1 MTHNTQA
8 WDLLLTHIDQPEDA
22 LPPLEDLSEDLVFRG
37 LKVALQKQAF
47 GVARQLWERVSHNH
61 NAHHWLLTRLRDM
74 VGGGDLVKFSQWYG
88 VGPNDPRS
96 ACDLA
101 HAAIVMNP
109 PKMCDFLDL
118 LVPRADH
125 LEILIETAVGV
136 DNLVAWKHITSFL
149 ATHRPET
156 APPTLRSLLSYCYL
170 NTDNFD
176 DEFEDEDGYQLISP
190 LCLEH
195 LLASTTVEE
204 VEDFLQAERDKSE
217 EGAER
222 WREQLRPWLEQQKML
237 RVVDEDAKHK
247 TAPARKM

>member
-47 GVARQLWERVSHNH
+47 GVAEQLWGRLSHNH

-74 VGGGDLVKFSQWYG
+74 VGGGGSCQWYG

-118 LVPRADH
+118 LVPRADQ

-170 NTDNFD
+170 NTDDFD